1 MRTELLAVGIL
12 GGGSRLG
19 DRIETLLTR
28 RAANPGCSRLL
39 GGLFAAALIG
49 VAVASSSAARWIAFA
64 QEIRPAFEVASV
76 KPNRDAATRS
86 FVRVNSAGIDY
97 SRVSLTR
104 IIAEAYQIPYA
115 RITALDSRIGDLL
128 SETYDI
134 QGKAE
139 HAASRE
145 QLMLMLQALLQDRF
159 KLSLSH
165 ESRIQPVYRLAV
177 LKDGAKLQESASDR
191 GMATSALTP
200 DGVMFRNMTM
210 WRFAAFLTGRLD
222 RPVVD
227 ATSLTGVYDFNLE
240 LRSLRDLPQLDLEA
254 AKAVVG
260 DWSSWSIFSDI
271 RKLGLSLEAN
281 KAPVDNLRIDR
292 LERPDAN

>member
-1 MRTELLAVGIL
+1 VSL
-12 GGGSRLG
+12 
-19 DRIETLLTR
+19 
-28 RAANPGCSRLL
+28 
-39 GGLFAAALIG
+39 
-49 VAVASSSAARWIAFA
+49 
-64 QEIRPAFEVASV
+64 
-76 KPNRDAATRS
+76 
-86 FVRVNSAGIDY
+86 AGIDY

-115 RITALDSRIGDLL
+115 RITASDSRIRDLL

-139 HAASRE
+139 HAASKE
-145 QLMLMLQALLQDRF
+145 QLMLQALLQDRF

-222 RPVVD
+222 RPAVD

-240 LRSLRDLPQLDLEA
+240 LRSLRNLPQLDLEA
-254 AKAVVG
+254 AKAVVS